1 MDWPLNALN
10 LLHKMESAEVNLVQ
24 FGNSTTT
31 KRIFK
36 ITAAAHFLTAPYA
49 PAAADAA
56 DDLVR

>member
-1 MDWPLNALN
+1 
-10 LLHKMESAEVNLVQ
+10 MESAEVNLVQ